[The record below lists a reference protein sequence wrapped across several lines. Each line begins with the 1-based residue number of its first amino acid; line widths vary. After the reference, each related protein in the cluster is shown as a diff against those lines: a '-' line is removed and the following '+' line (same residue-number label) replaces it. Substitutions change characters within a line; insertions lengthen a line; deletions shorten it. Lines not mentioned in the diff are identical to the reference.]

1 MCPAIPGPAWRR
13 VTRRAAPFCCW
24 SSAVSCSPSGLNE
37 DTPEA
42 LCSLD
47 RLGGMRADVLLPG
60 HGDPWTGGVAEA
72 VAAAK
77 IAGRS

>member
-1 MCPAIPGPAWRR
+1 MWPLSLNRRAPAILVWPL
-13 VTRRAAPFCCW
+13 
-24 SSAVSCSPSGLNE
+24 SLNR
-37 DTPEA
+37 
-42 LCSLD
+42 

-60 HGDPWTGGVAEA
+60 HGDAWTGGVAEA

>member
-1 MCPAIPGPAWRR
+1 M
-13 VTRRAAPFCCW
+13 
-24 SSAVSCSPSGLNE
+24 PSGLNE

-42 LCSLD
+42 LRSLD